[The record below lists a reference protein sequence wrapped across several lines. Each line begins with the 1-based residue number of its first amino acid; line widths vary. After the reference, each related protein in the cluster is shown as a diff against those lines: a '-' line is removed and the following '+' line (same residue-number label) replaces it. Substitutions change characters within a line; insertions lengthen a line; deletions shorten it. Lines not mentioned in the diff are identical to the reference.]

1 MIYTLM
7 KNYIQNMMNENDTII
22 VGHKKNKMKNKQKY
36 KRIKKMKKNSKYKN
50 NSR

>member
-7 KNYIQNMMNENDTII
+7 ENYIQNIMNENDTII
-22 VGHKKNKMKNKQKY
+22 VGHEKNRMKNKQKH
-36 KRIKKMKKNSKYKN
+36 KRIRKMKKNSKHKN